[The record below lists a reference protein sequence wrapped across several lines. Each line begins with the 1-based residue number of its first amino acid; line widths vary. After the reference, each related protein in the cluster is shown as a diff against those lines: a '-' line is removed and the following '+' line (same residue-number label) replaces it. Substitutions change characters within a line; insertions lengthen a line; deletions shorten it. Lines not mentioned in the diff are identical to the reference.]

1 MPGFVVWPAGIKPGQ
16 KTAFP
21 LVTAD
26 YFPTILEI
34 LGEKNQFPV
43 TPVDGI
49 SMIPVW
55 NGTLQDRIAPIG
67 FQHSENKALTEN
79 RYKLVQIGDTFELYD
94 LINDPFETNNLSS
107 ILPDIL
113 EQMKKELNQ
122 FVVSCDHSRN
132 GGDYRS
138 PD

>member
-1 MPGFVVWPAGIKPGQ
+1 MPGFVVWPSRIKPGQ

-21 LVTAD
+21 LVTSD

-55 NGTLQDRIAPIG
+55 NGTLQDRSAPIG
-67 FQHSENKALTEN
+67 FQHSENKALTGN
-79 RYKLVQIGDTFELYD
+79 RYKLVQIGDKFELYD
-94 LINDPFETNNLSS
+94 LISDPFETNNLSS
-107 ILPDIL
+107 ILPGTL

-132 GGDYRS
+132 GGDYMS